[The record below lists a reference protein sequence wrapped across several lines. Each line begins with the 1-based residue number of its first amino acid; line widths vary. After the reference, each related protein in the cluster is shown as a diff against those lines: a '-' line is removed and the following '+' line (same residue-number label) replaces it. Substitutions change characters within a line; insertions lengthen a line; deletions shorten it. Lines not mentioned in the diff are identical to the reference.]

1 MTPHEKLNFIQNI
14 VYELLEDESRIFS
27 GSLVEVDI
35 KEKLQEILYVI
46 ERVTPTHS
54 DDLDN
59 VISDYDNV
67 HHI

>member
-14 VYELLEDESRIFS
+14 VYELLE
-27 GSLVEVDI
+27 GEVADKWI
-35 KEKLQEILYVI
+35 KSQLQEILYVI

>member
-14 VYELLEDESRIFS
+14 VYELLEGEAGHEACIDDLANTKSQ
-27 GSLVEVDI
+27 
-35 KEKLQEILYVI
+35 LQEILYVI

>member
-1 MTPHEKLNFIQNI
+1 MTTHEKLQFIQNI
-14 VYELLEDESRIFS
+14 VYELLDGEAGHEAFIYDLGYTKSQ
-27 GSLVEVDI
+27 
-35 KEKLQEILYVI
+35 LQEILYVI